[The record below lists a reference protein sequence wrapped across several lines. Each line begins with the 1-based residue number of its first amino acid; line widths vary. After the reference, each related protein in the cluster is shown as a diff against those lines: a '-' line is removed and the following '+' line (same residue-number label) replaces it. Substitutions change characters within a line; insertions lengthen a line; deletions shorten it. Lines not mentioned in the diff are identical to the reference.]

1 MKKLLVIVIAMAMT
15 AALAACGSS
24 SPAPATTAAPA
35 ETTTAAEAPAA
46 AAGYTYQED
55 KGNFKIDWTLTLNDD
70 GTYTLTEHNGLVDVD
85 TEHKG
90 AYYEQDGDTVKL
102 GAWDDPSADKSD
114 FFLDDG
120 SSTWTLSGDTM
131 TPVIDESMKS
141 IAGTYSYS
149 EPRGDFNIEWKI
161 VLNKGGDFVLEET
174 HGLSGN
180 VTNHTG
186 KEWTDNGDGTFTTGA
201 WDADDNKSEFFR
213 PNGEAD
219 WKIVDAENMVV
230 EPIGGEGT
238 EGGAANGNAINPG
251 KYIFVD
257 GDVTWEVLLMGN
269 GNCRVD
275 MYDSATYGQ
284 DGVEA
289 VKSHETKDGWT
300 DNGDGTFETGEWAPE
315 ERDDPHPSEQFSAP
329 NGVTTWK
336 LTGED
341 GDPIP
346 VEPTEKVETNSIEYG
361 AYFWMDEE
369 NDTLYAIMIMGNGDC
384 VIQPRQKDDP
394 EKVIGEQGNFLE
406 YKTKGFRINDDGT
419 FTNFAFDDS
428 VEELPPFITGSG
440 MCTWRIVDPEAK
452 TLELVEQMSN

>member
-1 MKKLLVIVIAMAMT
+1 MKKLLVLVLTLAMT
-15 AALAACGSS
+15 LALAACGSGS
-24 SPAPATTAAPA
+24 SNES
-35 ETTTAAEAPAA
+35 ETTTAAAPGETTAEAA
-46 AAGYTYQED
+46 AASYTYQED

-70 GTYTLTEHNGLVDVD
+70 GTYTLMEHNGLVDVD
-85 TEHKG
+85 TEHTG
-90 AYYEQDGDTVKL
+90 ASFEQDGDTVKL

-120 SSTWTLSGDTM
+120 SSTWTLSGNTM

-141 IAGTYSYS
+141 IAGTYTYS
-149 EPRGDFNIEWKI
+149 EPRGDFDIEWKI

-180 VTNHTG
+180 VTSHTG

-201 WDADDNKSEFFR
+201 WDEDDNKSEFFR

-219 WKIVDAENMVV
+219 WKIVDAENKVV
-230 EPIGGEGT
+230 EPIGGEDAGQAA
-238 EGGAANGNAINPG
+238 EGAINPG
-251 KYIFVD
+251 KYIYVN
-257 GDVTWEVLLMGN
+257 GDITWEILLMGN

-275 MYDSATYGQ
+275 QYDSATYGQ

-289 VKSHETKDGWT
+289 VASHETQDGWT
-300 DNGDGTFETGEWAPE
+300 DNGDGTFETGEWGPE
-315 ERDDPHPSEQFSAP
+315 ERNDPHPSDEFSAP

-346 VEPTEKVETNSIEYG
+346 VEPTEKVENNSIEYG
-361 AYFWMDEE
+361 AYYWMDEE
-369 NDTLYAIMIMGNGDC
+369 HDTLYAIMIMGNGDC

-394 EKVIGEQGNFLE
+394 EKVIGEQGNFLQ

-419 FTNFAFDDS
+419 FTNFAFDES
-428 VEELPPFITGSG
+428 VTEMPPFITGNG
-440 MCTWRIVDPEAK
+440 MCTWKIVDPVNK
-452 TLELVEQMSN
+452 TVELVEQISPDN